1 MVTKSA
7 TAKGSLRIPLCFTM
21 TNDEVF
27 DPFDLQGGGGNSKT
41 RPVLISVSQGN
52 SDPPVS
58 NGGAASSADPF
69 DALGATGNST
79 PSHQRQRSAPQSLQD
94 DADSTGSPDLPPQV
108 TRVTRSTL
116 STSSKASTSSQPLPP
131 RVHVKLTLHEE
142 VSSVAKTGPN
152 NEGCSEVSIEGII
165 YAQVQSSDAK
175 KNAPF
180 AVVSPPFHGGSL
192 QVRPNA
198 MFAAAGTGRTAL
210 HVVKVPKH
218 EIGKVAVAY
227 YSLMEEVRHM
237 PILLE
242 RKVTVHETSV
252 RVAIQ
257 IRSKL
262 TNQGDM
268 KDFTIAVA
276 IPERVDG
283 ESIEILRGDGTWD
296 ELKRTVKWKLAS
308 LDKGESFM
316 VSAQAK
322 LWKPLGDGEEV
333 AFPVLLRCVS
343 AADQI
348 GSIDFQATEAEGHQ
362 VRITS
367 STTHSFRL
375 LHRLT

>member
-1 MVTKSA
+1 V
-7 TAKGSLRIPLCFTM
+7 
-21 TNDEVF
+21 
-27 DPFDLQGGGGNSKT
+27 
-41 RPVLISVSQGN
+41 
-52 SDPPVS
+52 
-58 NGGAASSADPF
+58 
-69 DALGATGNST
+69 
-79 PSHQRQRSAPQSLQD
+79 
-94 DADSTGSPDLPPQV
+94 
-108 TRVTRSTL
+108 
-116 STSSKASTSSQPLPP
+116 PLPP
-131 RVHVKLTLHEE
+131 KLLVKLTLHEE

-152 NEGCSEVSIEGII
+152 NEGSSEVSVEGII

-180 AVVSPPFHGGSL
+180 ALVTPAFHGGNL
-192 QVRPNA
+192 HVRSNT
-198 MFAAAGTGRTAL
+198 MFATGSGGKTAL
-210 HVVKVPKH
+210 QTVKVPKH

-227 YSLMEEVRHM
+227 YSLTEEVRHM

-242 RKVTVHETSV
+242 RKVTVHDTSV

-257 IRSKL
+257 VRSKL

-283 ESIEILRGDGTWD
+283 SSIQILRGEGTWD
-296 ELKRTVKWKLAS
+296 ELKRTVKWKLDS

-322 LWKPLGDGEEV
+322 LWNPLGDGEPEV
-333 AFPVLLRCVS
+333 TFPVMLRCTS

-348 GSIDFQATEAEGHQ
+348 GSIDFQATEADGHPAS
-362 VRITS
+362 VTS
-367 STTHSFRL
+367 STAHSFRL

>member
-1 MVTKSA
+1 MA
-7 TAKGSLRIPLCFTM
+7 
-21 TNDEVF
+21 NDEVF
-27 DPFDLQGGGGNSKT
+27 DPFDLQGDGDSSNT

-52 SDPPVS
+52 SDPPEA
-58 NGGAASSADPF
+58 NGGGTSISDPFDDLADPF
-69 DALGATGNST
+69 SDVDESGRSNL
-79 PSHQRQRSAPQSLQD
+79 SHQQQRPVEQSLED
-94 DADSTGSPDLPPQV
+94 DDESAGSPSLPPEV
-108 TRVTRSTL
+108 TRVTRSTI
-116 STSSKASTSSQPLPP
+116 STPSKASTSNVPLPP
-131 RVHVKLTLHEE
+131 KLLVKLTLHEE

-152 NEGCSEVSIEGII
+152 NEGSSEVSVEGII

-180 AVVSPPFHGGSL
+180 ALVTPAFHGGNL
-192 QVRPNA
+192 HVRSNT
-198 MFAAAGTGRTAL
+198 MFSTGSGGKTAL
-210 HVVKVPKH
+210 QTVKVPKH

-227 YSLMEEVRHM
+227 YSLTEEVRHM

-242 RKVTVHETSV
+242 RKVTVHDTSV

-257 IRSKL
+257 VRSKL

-283 ESIEILRGDGTWD
+283 ASIQILRGEGTWD
-296 ELKRTVKWKLAS
+296 ELKRTVKWKLDS

-322 LWKPLGDGEEV
+322 LWNPLGDGEPEV
-333 AFPVLLRCVS
+333 TFPVMLRCTS

-348 GSIDFQATEAEGHQ
+348 GSIDFQATEADGHPAS
-362 VRITS
+362 VTS
-367 STTHSFRL
+367 STAHSFRL

>member
-1 MVTKSA
+1 MA
-7 TAKGSLRIPLCFTM
+7 
-21 TNDEVF
+21 NDEVF
-27 DPFDLQGGGGNSKT
+27 DPFDLQGGEGNSKT
-41 RPVLISVSQGN
+41 RPVLIAVSQGN
-52 SDPPVS
+52 ADPRES
-58 NGGAASSADPF
+58 NGGAASSTSSDPFADPF
-69 DALGATGNST
+69 SDIISDVPGS
-79 PSHQRQRSAPQSLQD
+79 PSLAQQQLRPVEQSLEQYD
-94 DADSTGSPDLPPQV
+94 DAESTGSPSLPPEV
-108 TRVTRSTL
+108 TRVTRSTI
-116 STSSKASTSSQPLPP
+116 SSSSKASPSKGPLPP
-131 RVHVKLTLHEE
+131 KLHVKLTLHEE

-152 NEGCSEVSIEGII
+152 NEGSSEVSVEGII

-180 AVVSPPFHGGSL
+180 ALMTPVFRGGNL
-192 QVRPNA
+192 NVRPNS
-198 MFAAAGTGRTAL
+198 MFATGSGGEAL

-227 YSLMEEVRHM
+227 YSLTEEVRHM
-237 PILLE
+237 PILVE
-242 RKVTVHETSV
+242 RKVTVHDTSV

-257 IRSKL
+257 VRSKL

-283 ESIEILRGDGTWD
+283 ESIQILRGLGTWD
-296 ELKRTVKWKLAS
+296 ELKRTVKWKLDS

-322 LWKPLGDGEEV
+322 LWTPLDDGEQV
-333 AFPVLLRCVS
+333 AFPAMLRCTS

-348 GSIDFQATEAEGHQ
+348 GSIDFQATGADGYPAS
-362 VRITS
+362 VTS
-367 STTHSFRL
+367 STAHSFRL